1 MTEWEEHSKNH
12 LTTIE
17 EAAKAISAGDVVWLG
32 SGFQVPC
39 ALLDEMHSHMEN
51 YHDVTLMYNVT
62 TVPFNILFDKDSKRH
77 FRLISFFNLP
87 LERMSG
93 EMGILEYH
101 SCGYDQLV
109 DGFFEYGGNAAAIQ
123 ICPPDEDGY
132 CNAGIYGVG
141 TASQILSDPKI
152 KKRIGIMDKGQVPV
166 HGDPGIVSIHVS
178 QFDYIV
184 EHDTV
189 LQEIPAPRPTEVDK
203 KIASY

>member
-62 TVPFNILFDKDSKRH
+62 TAPFNILFDKDSKKH

-109 DGFFEYGGNAAAIQ
+109 DGFLSTEETLQQYRYALRMKT
-123 ICPPDEDGY
+123 
-132 CNAGIYGVG
+132 G
-141 TASQILSDPKI
+141 TAM
-152 KKRIGIMDKGQVPV
+152 RG
-166 HGDPGIVSIHVS
+166 
-178 QFDYIV
+178 Y
-184 EHDTV
+184 T
-189 LQEIPAPRPTEVDK
+189 
-203 KIASY
+203 ASEQLRKS